1 MDDEIC
7 AQCSDFMR
15 CYIEGRGPSENGIC
29 MENCRDDDECDEMT
43 DDEFCEMT
51 EEELCEEEM
60 EAADGQGQ

>member
-1 MDDEIC
+1 
-7 AQCSDFMR
+7 
-15 CYIEGRGPSENGIC
+15 

-51 EEELCEEEM
+51 EEELCEEET